1 MIATL
6 AAVVIVALLLT
17 FLGWLAAF
25 TVCQSLPP
33 RRRPAD
39 VEAVEN
45 CYQASGYAP
54 GKTQR

>member
-1 MIATL
+1 MTVTEQRHFGI
-6 AAVVIVALLLT
+6 ALLIFAALC
-17 FLGWLAAF
+17 LAFMLAD
-25 TVCQSLPP
+25 CRKP
-33 RRRPAD
+33 RRRSAD

>member
-1 MIATL
+1 MTEQRHLGI
-6 AAVVIVALLLT
+6 ALLIFAALC
-17 FLGWLAAF
+17 LAFMLAD
-25 TVCQSLPP
+25 CRKP
-33 RRRPAD
+33 RRRSAD